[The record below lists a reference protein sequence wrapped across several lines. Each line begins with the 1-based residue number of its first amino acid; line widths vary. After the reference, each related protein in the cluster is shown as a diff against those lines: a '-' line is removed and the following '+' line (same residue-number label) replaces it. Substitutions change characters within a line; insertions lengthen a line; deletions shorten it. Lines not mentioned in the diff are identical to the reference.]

1 MAEVNSA
8 NSVTGT
14 DSYGNK
20 YTQSVSN
27 DSLTT
32 NDFLK
37 LMIEEFKLQDPTK
50 PMDSS
55 KILSTQMQM
64 STLNANMEMIKALQS
79 IQTAFNQSSLST
91 ATGVIGRIVENGS
104 TNSDGES
111 KKYII
116 NSIEVK
122 DGEAIVVAYET
133 LYTKYGIM
141 VKDGDTDD
149 VLSLGDL
156 NAKLRAFGWEV
167 LEEKN
172 GNDLEAVIA
181 VLEHAKSKTG
191 NGKPVAIILHTEM
204 GQGVDFMMGSHAW
217 HGKAPNDAQ
226 LESALSQLYVET
238 EADY

>member
-1 MAEVNSA
+1 MAEINSA

-37 LMIEEFKLQDPTK
+37 LMIEELKLQDPTQ
-50 PMDSS
+50 PMDSA
-55 KILSTQMQM
+55 KMLSTQMQM

-141 VKDGDTDD
+141 VKDGDTED
-149 VLSLGDL
+149 
-156 NAKLRAFGWEV
+156 AKYKAINYDKDGNLYNEKGEKTGETIV
-167 LEEKN
+167 LES
-172 GNDLEAVIA
+172 I
-181 VLEHAKSKTG
+181 
-191 NGKPVAIILHTEM
+191 GKPVVKNGKLVVKDKDGKEISDHKYEPSGQNTLIRAEEATKFPFSSIIK
-204 GQGVDFMMGSHAW
+204 VS
-217 HGKAPNDAQ
+217 
-226 LESALSQLYVET
+226 
-238 EADY
+238 

>member
-1 MAEVNSA
+1 MAEVISA
-8 NSVTGT
+8 NGVTGT

-27 DSLTT
+27 DQLTT

-37 LMIEEFKLQDPTK
+37 LMIEELKLQDPTK

-55 KILSTQMQM
+55 KMLTTQMQM

-79 IQTAFNQSSLST
+79 IQTAFTQSSLST

-122 DGEAIVVAYET
+122 DGEAIVVAYEI
-133 LYTKYGIM
+133 G
-141 VKDGDTDD
+141 
-149 VLSLGDL
+149 
-156 NAKLRAFGWEV
+156 RAHV
-167 LEEKN
+167 
-172 GNDLEAVIA
+172 
-181 VLEHAKSKTG
+181 
-191 NGKPVAIILHTEM
+191 
-204 GQGVDFMMGSHAW
+204 
-217 HGKAPNDAQ
+217 
-226 LESALSQLYVET
+226 
-238 EADY
+238 

>member
-79 IQTAFNQSSLST
+79 IQTAFTQSSLST
-91 ATGVIGRIVENGS
+91 ATGVIGKNVENGS
-104 TNSDGES
+104 TRSDGS
-111 KKYII
+111 LKPFTIK
-116 NSIEVK
+116 SIENIDGEIQVIAREWLYLHNGISLKDGDEVKAAEYDEVGNLYNEKGEKTGQTIVLESLGKPLVK
-122 DGEAIVVAYET
+122 DGKLV
-133 LYTKYGIM
+133 
-141 VKDGDTDD
+141 VKDADG
-149 VLSLGDL
+149 
-156 NAKLRAFGWEV
+156 NEV
-167 LEEKN
+167 ADHKYVAS
-172 GNDLEAVIA
+172 G
-181 VLEHAKSKTG
+181 KS
-191 NGKPVAIILHTEM
+191 NV
-204 GQGVDFMMGSHAW
+204 VVS
-217 HGKAPNDAQ
+217 
-226 LESALSQLYVET
+226 SET
-238 EADY
+238 TTFPFSSITKIF